1 MTERLLVG
9 VVGHSNAGKS
19 STWEDL
25 FGANVKTSSYGN
37 ERRLYLPK
45 NKQEWVNVFLIN
57 GSPGERGKDVEEIL
71 NPKGLINFENPRIV
85 LCSMQYPDD
94 AVGKTIQYFI
104 EHKYDLFIHWL
115 NPGYNDL
122 TKYNDDFEF
131 IPHILEQHN
140 SLLGIRDGKVDRTS
154 RVNEIQDF
162 IRGWASARGLL
173 NVNQS
178 ICV

>member
-19 STWEDL
+19 STWKDL
-25 FGANVKTSSYGN
+25 FGADVQTSHHGN
-37 ERRLYLPK
+37 ERRLYLPR

-57 GSPGERGKDVEEIL
+57 GSPGERGKDVKEIL

-104 EHKYDLFIHWL
+104 EHKYDVFIQWL
-115 NPGYNDL
+115 NPGYKD
-122 TKYNDDFEF
+122 TTEYDDSRGF
-131 IPHILEQHN
+131 IPLLLKENN
-140 SLLGIRDGKVDRTS
+140 SLLGIRNGQLERTS
-154 RVNEIQDF
+154 RVNEIEDF
-162 IRGWASARGLL
+162 IRGWASTRGLL
-173 NVNQS
+173 NVDQS